1 MAHRTIWE
9 TNGICV
15 HYSGHSSDREIA
27 MLVQEF
33 QADERFDN
41 VRYILHDFRDC
52 ENLTYSRMAIEELSA
67 TDAAA
72 AMSKPEHRVAVVSDR
87 PDVHAMVKVYMDT
100 GFQPEDKLRIFSSLE
115 AARSWACVY
124 AGLFGGAGHAATD
137 SDARAFT

>member
-1 MAHRTIWE
+1 MAYRTIWE

-15 HYSGHSSDREIA
+15 RYSGHSSDREIA
-27 MLVQEF
+27 LLVHEF

-52 ENLTYSRMAIEELSA
+52 ENLTYSKLAIEELSA
-67 TDAAA
+67 IDAAA

-87 PDVHAMVKVYMDT
+87 PDVLGMVKAYMDT
-100 GFQPEDKLRIFSSLE
+100 GFQAKDQLRIFSSLE

-124 AGLFGGAGHAATD
+124 AGLIGGADHTVTD
-137 SDARAFT
+137 TEARAFA